1 MREKNIDNEPNMQ
14 SNEPNKDI
22 FAAFS
27 EPNFLQYPNTR
38 LTFSTH
44 SVQVFFPCSEY
55 CMN

>member
-38 LTFSTH
+38 LTFSSDTRLT
-44 SVQVFFPCSEY
+44 
-55 CMN
+55 